1 MHSPWASTVSDTNLS
16 SRRYALLRRLA
27 LACALAVLTVTSL
40 SAYMRLSKAGL
51 GCGDWPAC
59 YGQQQR
65 AAAQGLAAPP
75 SEAGGI
81 AAARLVHRVMAVVVL
96 LTAMVML
103 MLCFDRKAPMRSEGV
118 LALLILL
125 LALSLAVLGR
135 WSSGVHVPAVALG
148 NLLGGFAMLA
158 LCARLSVAGWIA
170 AWPRLRGWA
179 WATAGLLLL
188 QLSLGGLV
196 SASFAG
202 LSCTPGSDCSLWAA
216 WQQSGW
222 QSLDPWREPLL
233 NPPPAVNPAGMLV
246 HSLHRHLAWLIAPA
260 LLGLAWLAWH
270 RGRKRSAAV
279 LAGLLGMQL
288 LAGILLVLL
297 GLPLALALLHN
308 LLAALLLA
316 TLVTL
321 I

>member
-1 MHSPWASTVSDTNLS
+1 MSLS
-16 SRRYALLRRLA
+16 SRRYALLRRLG
-27 LACALAVLTVTSL
+27 LACALAVLVVTSL

-51 GCGDWPAC
+51 GCDDWPAC

-65 AAAQGLAAPP
+65 AAAQGLAPP
-75 SEAGGI
+75 PGEAGVI
-81 AAARLVHRVMAVVVL
+81 ASARLLHRVMAVFVL
-96 LTAMVML
+96 LAALVML
-103 MLCFDRKAPMRSEGV
+103 MLCFDRKAPMRGEGV
-118 LALLILL
+118 LALLIVL
-125 LALSLAVLGR
+125 LAVALAVLGR

-170 AWPRLRGWA
+170 GWPRLRGWA
-179 WATAGLLLL
+179 WAAAALLLL

-202 LSCTPGSDCSLWAA
+202 LSCASGSECSLWAA

-222 QSLDPWREPLL
+222 QSLDPWREPLA
-233 NPPPAVNPAGMLV
+233 NSPPPTNPAGMFS
-246 HSLHRHLAWLIAPA
+246 HSLHRHLAWLTAPA
-260 LLGLAWLAWH
+260 LLALAWLAW
-270 RGRKRSAAV
+270 RRRRPRTAAL
-279 LAGLLGMQL
+279 LACLVAMQL
-288 LAGILLVLL
+288 LAGILLVPL

-316 TLVTL
+316 AVVTL